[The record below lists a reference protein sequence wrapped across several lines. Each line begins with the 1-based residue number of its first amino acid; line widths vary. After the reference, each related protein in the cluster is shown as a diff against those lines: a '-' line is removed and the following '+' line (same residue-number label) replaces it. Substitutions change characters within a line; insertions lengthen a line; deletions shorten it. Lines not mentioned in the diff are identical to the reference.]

1 MTSKKLSY
9 GEYLKLDAILDSQT
23 LKSEQNGN
31 FVHDEM
37 LFIIIHQT
45 YELWFKQ
52 ILHEIDSI
60 IDDIQVRSI
69 LINDKAINLLF
80 SEKITPILLDLRTN
94 VEIEN
99 FFYIDIREKINNCVA
114 LTSEIVDL
122 NPKFSSIYSRIRV
135 LRETILLIIK

>member
-1 MTSKKLSY
+1 MKRNKNTVKILS
-9 GEYLKLDAILDSQT
+9 
-23 LKSEQNGN
+23 
-31 FVHDEM
+31 
-37 LFIIIHQT
+37 
-45 YELWFKQ
+45 
-52 ILHEIDSI
+52 EIDSI

-69 LINDKAINLLF
+69 LINDKTINLLF
-80 SEKITPILLDLRTN
+80 SEK
-94 VEIEN
+94 IEN